1 MFNKKT
7 NMKLSRV
14 VPLGFSALIAVITI
28 NGLIYRFTVSSLTE
42 NTNLV
47 IHTYQVQQSL
57 QDVEKI
63 LVDLQLGERGFI
75 ITRSQNFLQPYN
87 NAKTQVQNRIAE
99 VKSLIREDVPQTK
112 RLLELEE
119 LAETGIT
126 NLSKNVNLVK
136 AGQAPSTQDL
146 IEGKQSLE
154 NIRNKIDLMLK
165 AENDLLKQRQ
175 ESAVQAEVFSNLMAL
190 IGTAFSV
197 VLGVLIVLFVV
208 RRVVKP
214 INDVTNL
221 ISASSTE
228 IAATVEQQERITAEQ
243 ASSVNQTTTSID
255 ELGASSRQAAKQ
267 AQEVATEAQQAL
279 NLAEGGTK
287 TVELTLGGM
296 TALQEK
302 VNAIGLAIERLSEQ
316 TSHIGNVSSIVKNLA
331 SQTNMLALNAAV
343 EAVRAGENG
352 KGFGVVAAEIR
363 KLAEQSK
370 KSAEQINSLV
380 ADIQMAID
388 STVMVTDEGTQTVK
402 EGVQLAHETA
412 EAFIGMTEAIN
423 QVFINSQQISLS
435 AKQQAIAIQQVADA
449 MNNLEQGA
457 VQTASGIA
465 QTKTGTHRLN
475 EAALTLKG
483 VV

>member
-1 MFNKKT
+1 
-7 NMKLSRV
+7 MKLTRV
-14 VPLGFSALIAVITI
+14 VPLGFSALIAVITL
-28 NGLIYRFTVSSLTE
+28 NGILYRFTVSSLTE
-42 NTNLV
+42 NTNWV
-47 IHTYQVQQSL
+47 IHTYQVQKSL
-57 QDVEKI
+57 QEVEKL
-63 LVDLQLGERGFI
+63 LVDIQLGERGFI
-75 ITRSQNFLQPYN
+75 ITRNQSFLEPYN
-87 NAKTQVQNRIAE
+87 NAQTKVQARIAD
-99 VKSLIREDVPQTK
+99 VKYLISDNPAQTK
-112 RLLELEE
+112 RLIELEKSVQK
-119 LAETGIT
+119 GIN
-126 NLSKNVNLVK
+126 NLTENVNFVK
-136 AGQAPSTQDL
+136 
-146 IEGKQSLE
+146 EGKIPSLQNFVESKRSLE
-154 NIRNKIDLMLK
+154 EIRTRIDRMIKVEDELLAQRQTSANQ
-165 AENDLLKQRQ
+165 AENI
-175 ESAVQAEVFSNLMAL
+175 SNLTAI
-190 IGTAFSV
+190 IGTTFSIL
-197 VLGVLIVLFVV
+197 LGVLIVLFVV

-214 INDVTNL
+214 INDVTNI

-255 ELGASSRQAAKQ
+255 ELGASSRQAAQQ

-316 TSHIGNVSSIVKNLA
+316 TSHIGNVSSMVKDLA
-331 SQTNMLALNAAV
+331 NQTNMLALNAAV

-352 KGFGVVAAEIR
+352 KGFGVVASEIR

-370 KSAEQINSLV
+370 KSAEKINGLV

-412 EAFIGMTEAIN
+412 EAFTGVTEAIN

-449 MNNLEQGA
+449 MNNLEKSA
-457 VQTASGIA
+457 VQTASGIV

-475 EAALTLKG
+475 EAASVLKG